1 MTSRR
6 ADTPVQGPPSHQ
18 APAPAPPAPAGTLG
32 QAGTGG
38 AQHQQGTGGGHHVP
52 SSTRRRARGHTASTD
67 IRVHTPLAPAHAH
80 MCPYT
85 LPAADRNQ
93 PCSQSPAPLP
103 HKCTHAPACSRGHTH
118 PCRRHQQASAQPHIP
133 CARGHE
139 SLTQAHTLHTFP
151 CGHNQGRGP
160 AGLPRSA
167 VPMAAAGVRPERC
180 VPRRRA
186 WQTLRQRPHIK
197 HTLTHARLSATI
209 HRTRCVYIHTYTPR
223 IYLISPDTHT

>member
-1 MTSRR
+1 
-6 ADTPVQGPPSHQ
+6 
-18 APAPAPPAPAGTLG
+18 
-32 QAGTGG
+32 
-38 AQHQQGTGGGHHVP
+38 
-52 SSTRRRARGHTASTD
+52 
-67 IRVHTPLAPAHAH
+67 

-209 HRTRCVYIHTYTPR
+209 HRTRCVYIHTYQFIKKCNRWTD
-223 IYLISPDTHT
+223 YLGHLLQMCPGLWHFSSPSYTICTRRALANIN